1 MVKPFRASLY
11 ARPASSSR
19 NKATCFLVIP
29 VFSESRFM
37 VSDFEIPATYSSS
50 TAYPAGFA
58 RILHERTRCRGA
70 KAPRPSTAHHRHSDD
85 EGHRRAARPAR
96 VATGDDPP
104 LGREH
109 HGRARSPPRH
119 RRFGPRGG
127 ALRRLGRRLGS
138 RSGRGPRA
146 DRGAGRDAHRSAPRD
161 GRRAWSDR
169 PAPPGGVRH
178 DAHGYSRPCRQG
190 RGDLRPPS
198 RRLPRRARRRA
209 DRSAPLLRRF
219 ELFRLA
225 PHAPDSLQ
233 RSSRGA
239 PRRSAQRALG
249 EDDMATETKS
259 GTALETF
266 AREDRTFPPPRE
278 FAAQAN
284 AKDPGI
290 YERAERDV
298 EGFWAEHARTLQW
311 RRPFTKVLEWQ
322 SPYAKWFLG
331 GELNISENC
340 LDRHVKA
347 GRGAKVLVTA
357 DGGYRKGNVVPLK
370 KNADGAL
377 AQAKTIEK
385 VMVVKRTNQDVPWT
399 EGRDLWW
406 HETVDRQKPEC
417 PAESL
422 DSEHMLYLLY
432 TSGTTA
438 KPKGIVHTT
447 AGYLT
452 GIMATHKLIFDVK
465 DDDIYW
471 CAADIGWVTG
481 HSYIVFAPL
490 ANGTTG
496 VIYEGTPDFPDKDRW
511 WSIIE
516 KYKVRVLYCAPTAIR
531 TFMKWGAE
539 YPEKHDI
546 RSLRL
551 LGTVGEPI
559 SPEPW
564 LWYHEHIGGS
574 RCPIVD
580 TWWMTETGMILITPL
595 PGITTCK
602 PGSATFPFPGVRAD
616 VVDENGKSV
625 PKGGAG
631 YLVITN
637 PWPAMLRGIYKDDQ
651 RYRETY
657 WSRFPGKFLAGD
669 GARRDKDGYFWLMGR
684 VDDVMKISGH
694 RISTTEVESALVS
707 HPKVAEAAVI
717 GREDPVTTQAIFA
730 FVTLRAGNEGN
741 EEFSKELRE
750 HVVAKIGSIAR
761 PKTIMFTP
769 ELPKTRSGKIMRRLL
784 RDIAN
789 GQPLGDT
796 TTLADSTVVESIRT
810 ASASGKEE

>member
-1 MVKPFRASLY
+1 
-11 ARPASSSR
+11 
-19 NKATCFLVIP
+19 
-29 VFSESRFM
+29 
-37 VSDFEIPATYSSS
+37 
-50 TAYPAGFA
+50 
-58 RILHERTRCRGA
+58 
-70 KAPRPSTAHHRHSDD
+70 
-85 EGHRRAARPAR
+85 
-96 VATGDDPP
+96 
-104 LGREH
+104 
-109 HGRARSPPRH
+109 
-119 RRFGPRGG
+119 
-127 ALRRLGRRLGS
+127 
-138 RSGRGPRA
+138 
-146 DRGAGRDAHRSAPRD
+146 
-161 GRRAWSDR
+161 
-169 PAPPGGVRH
+169 
-178 DAHGYSRPCRQG
+178 
-190 RGDLRPPS
+190 
-198 RRLPRRARRRA
+198 
-209 DRSAPLLRRF
+209 
-219 ELFRLA
+219 
-225 PHAPDSLQ
+225 
-233 RSSRGA
+233 
-239 PRRSAQRALG
+239 
-249 EDDMATETKS
+249 MATETKS
-259 GTALETF
+259 ATALETF
-266 AREDRTFPPPRE
+266 AREDRTFPPPKD

-284 AKDPGI
+284 ARDPGV
-290 YERAERDV
+290 YERADRDF
-298 EGFWAEHARTLQW
+298 EGFWAEQAKALLW
-311 RRPFTKVLEWQ
+311 RKPFSKVLEWDA
-322 SPYAKWFLG
+322 PYAKWFLG

-347 GRGAKVLVTA
+347 GKGTKVAYHWEGEPGDSRTITYLDLLEMTSRAANALKELGVQKGDRVAIYMPMIPELPAAMLACARIGAPFTVVFGGFSAEALAGRINDSEAKVLITA

-370 KNADGAL
+370 KNADDAI
-377 AQAKTIEK
+377 AQTKSIEK
-385 VMVVKRTNQDVPWT
+385 VLVVRRTKQDVPWT
-399 EGRDLWW
+399 KGRDVWW
-406 HETVDRQKPEC
+406 HEIVDRQRPAC

-447 AGYLT
+447 AGYLA
-452 GIMATHKLIFDVK
+452 GVAATHKLIFDVK
-465 DDDIYW
+465 DDDVYW

-516 KYKVRVLYCAPTAIR
+516 KYKVSILYCAPTAIR
-531 TFMKWGAE
+531 TFMKWGPE
-539 YPEKHDI
+539 YPRKHDM

-559 SPEPW
+559 NPEAW
-564 LWYHEHIGGS
+564 LWYHATIGGG
-574 RCPIVD
+574 RAPIVD

-595 PGITTCK
+595 PGLTTTK
-602 PGSATFPFPGVRAD
+602 PGSATLPFPGVKAD
-616 VVDENGKSV
+616 VVDEEGKSV
-625 PKGGAG
+625 PLGGAG
-631 YLVITN
+631 YLVLSR

-657 WSRFPGKFLAGD
+657 WTKYPGKYFAGD

-741 EEFSKELRE
+741 EVLSKELRE
-750 HVVAKIGSIAR
+750 HVVGKIGSIAR

-796 TTLADSTVVESIRT
+796 TTLADATVVESIRS
-810 ASASGKEE
+810 ASASGKDD